1 MPKAPSSQP
10 EMGTKPYIRSD
21 GETTPPPKPKKA
33 SSGSPTKKPSDSPK
47 KAQGWS
53 LKDKQTLLL
62 AVLAT
67 AKPDFAAIAR
77 EKFAQQGRNANQV
90 SSRVAYEPLPL
101 DVILMALFPS
111 LCRSTV
117 NGGSSVTLRTILCT
131 RYSTQSAANRQSILK
146 NLEKNGTL

>member
-1 MPKAPSSQP
+1 MPKAPFSQP

-53 LKDKQTLLL
+53 LEDKQTLLL

-67 AKPDFAAIAR
+67 AKPDFAAIAKD
-77 EKFAQQGRNANQV
+77 KFAHQGRNANQV
-90 SSRVAYEPLPL
+90 SARVAYEWSPMS
-101 DVILMALFPS
+101 VILMAVFPTS
-111 LCRSTV
+111 CRSTV
-117 NGGSSVTLRTILCT
+117 NGGSSVMLRSILGT
-131 RYSTQSAANRQSILK
+131 RYLTESASNRQSILK